1 MTVEQI
7 LALSGAGFSAEQ
19 ITNMISALVSAQ
31 PEQQE
36 QQEAPQEQPEQQE
49 QQEAPKEQE
58 QQEQPAQEDA
68 TPAWFNKFL
77 QKYNADYEQIARGIQ
92 AKNVRRAGSDDPG
105 APLKTPEQ
113 LMAEAYNNIR

>member
-7 LALSGAGFSAEQ
+7 LALSSAGFTAEQ
-19 ITNMISALVSAQ
+19 ITNMISALGG
-31 PEQQE
+31 EQQE

-49 QQEAPKEQE
+49 APQE
-58 QQEQPAQEDA
+58 QPEAQTEQPAQEDA

-92 AKNVRRAGSDDPG
+92 ARNVRRAGSDPG
-105 APLKTPEQ
+105 TPEKTPDQ
-113 LMAEAYNNIR
+113 LMAEAFNNIR

>member
-19 ITNMISALVSAQ
+19 ITNMISAIGDDHQPEQPEAPAQ
-31 PEQQE
+31 PEQPE
-36 QQEAPQEQPEQQE
+36 QPEAPAQPEQPEQ
-49 QQEAPKEQE
+49 P
-58 QQEQPAQEDA
+58 EDA

-92 AKNVRRAGSDDPG
+92 AKNVRRAGGDPG
-105 APLKTPEQ
+105 AQPKTPEQ

>member
-7 LALSGAGFSAEQ
+7 LALSSAGFSAEQ
-19 ITNMISALVSAQ
+19 ITNMISALGS
-31 PEQQE
+31 EQQE
-36 QQEAPQEQPEQQE
+36 QKEAPQEQPE
-49 QQEAPKEQE
+49 
-58 QQEQPAQEDA
+58 QEDA

-105 APLKTPEQ
+105 AQPKTPEQ

>member
-7 LALSGAGFSAEQ
+7 LALSSAGFSAEQ
-19 ITNMISALVSAQ
+19 ITNMISALVGEPQ
-31 PEQQE
+31 QEQQE
-36 QQEAPQEQPEQQE
+36 QQEQPEQPEQQE
-49 QQEAPKEQE
+49 QPA
-58 QQEQPAQEDA
+58 QQEQSAQEDA

-92 AKNVRRAGSDDPG
+92 ARNVRRAGSDPG
-105 APLKTPEQ
+105 AAEKTPEQ

>member
-7 LALSGAGFSAEQ
+7 LALSSAGFSAEQ
-19 ITNMISALVSAQ
+19 ITNMISALGSEQ
-31 PEQQE
+31 PEQQ
-36 QQEAPQEQPEQQE
+36 QEEPQEQPEQQDV
-49 QQEAPKEQE
+49 QQEQE
-58 QQEQPAQEDA
+58 QPEQHEQPEDA

-105 APLKTPEQ
+105 AQLKTPEQ